1 MLSITIKT
9 RKRTNLCNKIG
20 ISLVLTLMALS
31 FHLSYSFADAIGSTS
46 IQTNLLNH
54 NDCHIFGSCTDSIF
68 KIFPFIQYKWPSD
81 ELGNESQNMELSQT
95 QKIASIP
102 FELPFP

>member
-1 MLSITIKT
+1 
-9 RKRTNLCNKIG
+9 
-20 ISLVLTLMALS
+20 VPTLMVLS
-31 FHLSYSFADAIGSTS
+31 LHSSYSFADAFDSTS
-46 IQTNLLNH
+46 IQTNLLSH

-68 KIFPFIQYKWPSD
+68 KIFPFIQYKWPS
-81 ELGNESQNMELSQT
+81 EEFGNESQNRELSLKN

>member
-1 MLSITIKT
+1 MLS
-9 RKRTNLCNKIG
+9 
-20 ISLVLTLMALS
+20 
-31 FHLSYSFADAIGSTS
+31 LSYSFADAFNSIS

-54 NDCHIFGSCTDSIF
+54 NDCHIFGSCTESIF
-68 KIFPFIQYKWPSD
+68 KIFPFIQYKWPE
-81 ELGNESQNMELSQT
+81 ELGNESQNMELSPKN